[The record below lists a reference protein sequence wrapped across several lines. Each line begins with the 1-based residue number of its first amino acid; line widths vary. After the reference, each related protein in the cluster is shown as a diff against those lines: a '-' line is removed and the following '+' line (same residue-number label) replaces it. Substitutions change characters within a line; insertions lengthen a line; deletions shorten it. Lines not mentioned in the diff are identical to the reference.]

1 MRKPHPSSQTLSN
14 GSARPGQPRRRALW
28 ASLLAGCLAW
38 GSTLANAQEAP
49 LRIVVGYA
57 PGGSTDRVARIVADK
72 LATKL
77 GTPVIVENKTGAGGR
92 LSAQAV
98 KAAPANQPTLLLA
111 NPAVMLVA
119 PLVFSDSGYDPER
132 DFRPV
137 SHVNSYEFGVA
148 VSTAVP
154 VRELSHLMAWLRAN
168 PEKANFGV
176 PATGSL
182 PHFFGLMVGD
192 AAQVRAEVV
201 GYRGSAPLLNDLLG
215 GQVPV
220 AFDTF
225 DTLLPQHAAGKIR
238 ILAVSSAKRSPL
250 DPKIPT
256 FKEAGLNLAAT
267 GWNTFFAPMSMPKAP
282 AERLAGL
289 IHDVMKDPDTQRK
302 FEAAKMTPEV
312 ATMAQ
317 TEAMLKAY
325 RAQWAPVVQRSG
337 FKP

>member
-1 MRKPHPSSQTLSN
+1 MWKPLAP
-14 GSARPGQPRRRALW
+14 
-28 ASLLAGCLAW
+28 LLATVLAL
-38 GSTLANAQEAP
+38 SASIAQAQEVP

-57 PGGSTDRVARIVADK
+57 PGGTTDRVARIVADK
-72 LATKL
+72 LAIKL
-77 GTPVIVENKTGAGGR
+77 GAPVIVENKTGAGGR

-98 KAAPANQPTLLLA
+98 KAAPAHQPMLLLA

-119 PLVFSDSGYDPER
+119 PLVFPDAGYDPER

-148 VSTAVP
+148 VASAVP
-154 VRELSHLMAWLRAN
+154 VKELSHLMAWLRAN

-192 AAQVRAEVV
+192 TAKVRAEVV

-225 DTLLPQHAAGKIR
+225 DTLLPQHDAGKIR
-238 ILAVSSAKRSPL
+238 ILAVSGAKRSAL
-250 DPKIPT
+250 DARIPT
-256 FKEAGLNLAAT
+256 FREAGLDLTAT
-267 GWNTFFAPMSMPKAP
+267 GWNTFFAPMSMPKAQ

-289 IHDVMKDPDTQRK
+289 IHEVMKDPDTQRK
-302 FEAAKMTPEV
+302 FEASKMEPVV
-312 ATMAQ
+312 ATLAQ

>member
-1 MRKPHPSSQTLSN
+1 MWKPLV
-14 GSARPGQPRRRALW
+14 
-28 ASLLAGCLAW
+28 SLLTAALALSACLAQ
-38 GSTLANAQEAP
+38 AQEAP
-49 LRIVVGYA
+49 LRIIVGYA
-57 PGGSTDRVARIVADK
+57 PGGSSDRVARIVADK
-72 LATKL
+72 LQAKL
-77 GTPVIVENKTGAGGR
+77 GSPVIVENRTGAGGR

-98 KAAPANQPTLLLA
+98 KSAPANQPALLLA

-119 PLVFSDSGYDPER
+119 PLVFPDAGYDAER

-148 VSTAVP
+148 VSSAVP
-154 VRELSHLMAWLRAN
+154 VRELPHLIAWLRAN
-168 PEKANFGV
+168 PDKANFGV

-192 AAQVRAEVV
+192 AAKVNAEVI
-201 GYRGSAPLLNDLLG
+201 GYRGSAPLLNDLIG

-225 DTLLPQHAAGKIR
+225 DTLLPQHEAGKIR

-250 DPKIPT
+250 DTKIPT
-256 FKEAGLNLAAT
+256 FKEGGMDLAAT
-267 GWNTFFAPMSMPKAP
+267 GWNTFFAPMSMPKAQ

-289 IHDVMKDPDTQRK
+289 IHEVMKDPDTRRK
-302 FEAAKMTPEV
+302 FEAAKMEPV
-312 ATMAQ
+312 ASSMAQ

>member
-1 MRKPHPSSQTLSN
+1 MWKPLV
-14 GSARPGQPRRRALW
+14 
-28 ASLLAGCLAW
+28 SLLTAALALSACLAQ
-38 GSTLANAQEAP
+38 AQEAP
-49 LRIVVGYA
+49 LRIIVGYA
-57 PGGSTDRVARIVADK
+57 PGGSSDRVARIVADK
-72 LATKL
+72 LQAKL
-77 GTPVIVENKTGAGGR
+77 GSPVIVENRTGAGGR

-98 KAAPANQPTLLLA
+98 KSAPANQPALLLA

-119 PLVFSDSGYDPER
+119 PLVFPDAGYDAER

-148 VSTAVP
+148 VSSAVP
-154 VRELSHLMAWLRAN
+154 VRELPHLIAWLRAN
-168 PEKANFGV
+168 PDKANFGV

-192 AAQVRAEVV
+192 AAKVNAEVI
-201 GYRGSAPLLNDLLG
+201 GYRGSAPLLNDLIG

-225 DTLLPQHAAGKIR
+225 DTLLPQHEAGKIR

-250 DPKIPT
+250 DTKIPT
-256 FKEAGLNLAAT
+256 FKEGGMDLAAT
-267 GWNTFFAPMSMPKAP
+267 GWNTFFAPMSMPKAQ
-282 AERLAGL
+282 AKRLAGL
-289 IHDVMKDPDTQRK
+289 IHEIMKDPDTRRK
-302 FEAAKMTPEV
+302 FEAAKMEPV
-312 ATMAQ
+312 ASSMAQ